1 MSDLIKRLDRLA
13 DVLIETRK
21 FSSYCQLVYEVSN
34 ELEKLEAEN
43 AALKGEVK
51 RYQWLS
57 DRLGEICK
65 ANLEAKEMQAAI
77 DAAIAAQSPTD
88 K

>member
-1 MSDLIKRLDRLA
+1 MSDLIKRLEQLSGT
-13 DVLIETRK
+13 LNNTTGLSK
-21 FSSYCQLVYEVSN
+21 WCQLVYEVSN
-34 ELEKLEAEN
+34 ELIRLEAEN

-65 ANLEAKEMQAAI
+65 ANLEAKEMQSAI
-77 DAAIAAQSPTD
+77 DAAIAEQSLMD